1 MSRRVGDGGDRRG
14 RFASALWRT
23 LFLAALWL
31 TLAEGDLSGWW
42 FGAPV
47 VLLAVY
53 LSLRLLPPVRLK
65 PLALLRFFPLF
76 VWLSIT
82 GAWDVALRALRPSRP
97 LRPALADFETRL
109 ADGLPRSFFANT
121 VSLLPGTL
129 SADLRGS
136 TVVVHLL
143 DDSPAVRESL
153 ATLEQAVARLF
164 GVGEPR

>member
-1 MSRRVGDGGDRRG
+1 VGGNSDQRG
-14 RFASALWRT
+14 RVASVLWRT
-23 LFLAALWL
+23 SLLAALWL
-31 TLAEGDLSGWW
+31 VLAEGDLSGWW

-76 VWLSIT
+76 VWLSLG

-97 LRPALADFETRL
+97 LQPGLADFETRL
-109 ADGLPRSFFANT
+109 DEGLPRIFFANV

-129 SADLRGS
+129 SADLRDS

-143 DDSPAVRESL
+143 DDSPAVRQSL
-153 ATLEQAVARLF
+153 ATLEEAVVRLF